1 MCGTKQYQDKQKS
14 WIHSN
19 TTNIFLR
26 SVIGS
31 VMSEAAII
39 YPVHESTASSAQ
51 NRDGL
56 VYRPSHNLSGH
67 LGLTSHKRMVPK
79 LQPIFAEIDSL
90 SLNLHALKLFS
101 LPSGP
106 PFWFGLVAQ
115 FSVHESYFFLNESHG
130 ISCCQGVTGLSVE
143 KSNWISRMANTV
155 NLIFQS
161 SIEHFKFD

>member
-1 MCGTKQYQDKQKS
+1 MVLGTRIAKLQRRTLDVCGTKQYQDKQKS

-56 VYRPSHNLSGH
+56 VYRPSHNLAGQ
-67 LGLTSHKRMVPK
+67 LGLTSHKKMVSK
-79 LQPIFAEIDSL
+79 LQPIFAEIN
-90 SLNLHALKLFS
+90 SLNLNRHALELFF
-101 LPSGP
+101 LPSEP
-106 PFWFGLVAQ
+106 PFWFGHVAQ
-115 FSVHESYFFLNESHG
+115 LSEHES
-130 ISCCQGVTGLSVE
+130 
-143 KSNWISRMANTV
+143 
-155 NLIFQS
+155 IFS
-161 SIEHFKFD
+161 